1 VGGLLKARTVM
12 SSAPH
17 PHSSGKRITQ
27 KHRVWAVKLWH
38 GGHFFGWL
46 RLLIHNRFA
55 IGPCCLHS
63 LVFISI
69 STLLNTVLRSLQEL
83 IWGRQL
89 RKTEIVHA
97 PLFII
102 GHWRTGTT
110 LLHEL
115 LTLDQQHTY
124 PTTYECFSPN
134 HFLLTE
140 WCFSRLFRFFLPSQ
154 RPMDNMPMAWNRPQ
168 EDEFALCNLGQ
179 PSPYLTI
186 AFPNRRPQC
195 QEFFDL
201 EGVPSEA
208 LESWKASFLGFL
220 RQLTVRN
227 PKRIV
232 LKSPT
237 HTYRIRVL
245 LEMFPDARFVHVVR
259 NPYVVFPS
267 TVHLWQSL
275 YAHQALQ
282 HPTFKGVEDYVFDS
296 FLHMYEKLEEARPV
310 LDSSRFYELRY
321 EDLVRDPITQVRAIY
336 EHLELGDVEQ
346 LLPKL
351 KQYMANT
358 ADYKTNRYELPPEL
372 RDTITQRWGHVIQ
385 RYGYTYDTSDDE
397 SRPKPD
403 GAAHQSM
410 REVSPLGTRYNKQ
423 AENSRAM

>member
-1 VGGLLKARTVM
+1 M
-12 SSAPH
+12 SSGR
-17 PHSSGKRITQ
+17 SSDRARKRNIP

-38 GGHFFGWL
+38 GGNFSGWV
-46 RLLIHNRFA
+46 RLLLHNRFA

-69 STLLNTVLRSLQEL
+69 STLMNTALRYLQEL
-83 IWGRQL
+83 IWGRRL
-89 RKTEIVHA
+89 RETEIAHA

-115 LTLDQQHTY
+115 LTIDQRHTY

-134 HFLLTE
+134 HFLLSE
-140 WCFSRLFRFFLPSQ
+140 WCFSRLFRFFLPSH
-154 RPMDNMPMAWNRPQ
+154 RPMDNMPIAWNRPQ

-186 AFPNRRPQC
+186 AFPNRRPQYP
-195 QEFFDL
+195 EYFDL
-201 EGVPSEA
+201 EDVPPEA
-208 LESWKASFLGFL
+208 LDRWKACFLRFL
-220 RQLTVRN
+220 RQVTVRN

-237 HTYRIRVL
+237 HTYRIKVL
-245 LEMFPDARFVHVVR
+245 LDLFPDARFVHVVR

-275 YAHQALQ
+275 YAHQGLQ
-282 HPTFKGVEDYVFDS
+282 HPAFEGLEEYVFDN
-296 FLHMYEKLEEARPV
+296 FIHMYEKLEKARPL

-321 EDLVRDPITQVRAIY
+321 EDLVRDPIGQLRTIY
-336 EHLELGDVEQ
+336 ERLELGDFEQ
-346 LLPKL
+346 VLPKL
-351 KQYMANT
+351 KTYLADT

-372 RDTITQRWGHVIQ
+372 RDTITQRWGHVIR
-385 RYGYTYDTSDDE
+385 RYGYACDSDI
-397 SRPKPD
+397 
-403 GAAHQSM
+403 
-410 REVSPLGTRYNKQ
+410 
-423 AENSRAM
+423 